1 MSDQMRFPEVPIVTK
16 ITTITSLASMN
27 RLVQQQ
33 QSSIG
38 KAFIAGWTLKSLNM
52 PTFMTLQ
59 LMFGVKE
66 FPALLTRQIASA

>member
-1 MSDQMRFPEVPIVTK
+1 
-16 ITTITSLASMN
+16 MN